1 MVAFRADDGQVLVNL
16 TGAPVDPG
24 EGGAALPAW
33 GIDVPDDA
41 S

>member
-1 MVAFRADDGQVLVNL
+1 MTADTRR
-16 TGAPVDPG
+16 TGAAADPVGDPVDPG
-24 EGGAALPAW
+24 EGGAVLPAW